1 MHIRSSAVWLLVFC
15 AVSAAHASAPAGEL
29 FCVPAQG
36 NSPSASPVPQA
47 IPSGLLQGGVINL
60 SYVDLGAVQ
69 TGTPNSGTGSG
80 LGKPVWQPVV
90 LRTAPETFVDFYS
103 ALFAGDAFSQCS
115 LNAIVSNGVAIRVAL
130 KLVTLESVH
139 IIASSATLL
148 SPRSVYV
155 ETTLSYAAI
164 DVEFGQD

>member
-47 IPSGLLQGGVINL
+47 IPSGLR
-60 SYVDLGAVQ
+60 YVDLGAVQ